1 MKDDDDVD
9 ADEPRAKLHHW
20 VKRGTERRT
29 QGSKRT
35 EKRMEIEDDKD
46 EKERRKRK
54 GRG

>member
-35 EKRMEIEDDKD
+35 EKRMEIED
-46 EKERRKRK
+46 EEERRKRK
-54 GRG
+54 RKGRR